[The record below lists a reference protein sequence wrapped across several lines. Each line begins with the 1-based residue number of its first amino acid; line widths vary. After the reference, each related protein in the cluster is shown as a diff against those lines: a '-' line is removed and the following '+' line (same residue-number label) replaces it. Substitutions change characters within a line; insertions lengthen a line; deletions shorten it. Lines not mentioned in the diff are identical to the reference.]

1 MGSFEQCY
9 IKGAV
14 HNVKF
19 LVRNRENG
27 KFNFEMG
34 IVWFSL
40 LQLENIKFCNCVF
53 F

>member
-1 MGSFEQCY
+1 MGSSEGFY
-9 IKGAV
+9 INGAV
-14 HNVKF
+14 HNIKF
-19 LVRNRENG
+19 LVRNAQNG

-40 LQLENIKFCNCVF
+40 LQLKNIKFCNCIF